1 MGTGSVRQLQAAVW
15 LEPPGSRVITDEKL
29 INLFK
34 VLRVVRGMGLCKVHS
49 LSRPAFL
56 LIAF

>member
-1 MGTGSVRQLQAAVW
+1 MGTGTARALQAAVW
-15 LEPPGSRVITDEKL
+15 LKQGSHVITDEKL

-34 VLRVVRGMGLCKVHS
+34 VLRVVRGMGWCKVHS
-49 LSRPAFL
+49 LSHTAFP